1 MSKFCRTFAEK
12 FAKVM
17 KKQQYIQPQS
27 FVEVLSAQASVMLLV
42 SGSGPQPGSAPE
54 RGIGTIEGE

>member
-1 MSKFCRTFAEK
+1 
-12 FAKVM
+12 M

-27 FVEVLSAQASVMLLV
+27 FVEVLSAQAKVMLLD

-54 RGIGTIEGE
+54 RSIGTIEGE

>member
-17 KKQQYIQPQS
+17 KKQQYIQPKS
-27 FVEVLSAQASVMLLV
+27 FVEVISAQAKVMLLD
-42 SGSGPQPGSAPE
+42 SGSGPETAPG
-54 RGIGTIEGE
+54 RGMGTVEGE